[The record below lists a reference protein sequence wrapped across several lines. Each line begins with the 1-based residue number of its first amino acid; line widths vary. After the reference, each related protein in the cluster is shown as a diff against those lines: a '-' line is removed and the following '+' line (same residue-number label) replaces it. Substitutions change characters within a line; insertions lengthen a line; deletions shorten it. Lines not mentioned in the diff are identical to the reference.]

1 MDGIESR
8 GAPGGQVLDAR
19 GWTAALATLSGALL
33 LLLTALLSL
42 VVFADILARYLLNDP
57 LIDSERYGAVETYFG
72 LGFAVLALPA
82 LPAAVAASFV
92 KRGEPPVRSR
102 SALALV
108 PGCILAI
115 AAAIAALVILLLE
128 GPIGSARVMILAER
142 TLVDAFARYVFLFF
156 PILVV
161 LAAALGGARSP
172 ESTAALAGPALL
184 AGLSSYFSEL
194 SIASGFVALAV
205 PAVAAMALLALMFA
219 FAPARGVAPWVAGPA
234 LAAGMAVPLG
244 VGVMTPTE
252 TVAAL
257 ACFGLAIALPVRCF
271 GLGQKLGPMLRQAAT
286 ELAAVIVLVVAAA
299 FIGLTTS
306 MLGGAANAIPASIDP
321 RTAVAYGAGLFF
333 LLAFL
338 MTPVFVLAASAVFV
352 VQAVKGYGFD
362 PAWVGTLMTLMG
374 LSAMALRATR
384 GRHAAAIAGGLPAP
398 ATLFAAIVFAGLG
411 IIVFLMPDLVLAP
424 VRAMLG

>member
-8 GAPGGQVLDAR
+8 GTPGGQVLDAR

-57 LIDSERYGAVETYFG
+57 LIDGERYGAVETYFG

-82 LPAAVAASFV
+82 LPAAVVASLV

-115 AAAIAALVILLLE
+115 AATIAAFVILVLE
-128 GPIGSARVMILAER
+128 IGTTRAMIFSER
-142 TLVDAFARYVFLFF
+142 TLFASFTTYVFLFF

-161 LAAALGGARSP
+161 LAAVLGGARSP

-184 AGLSSYFSEL
+184 AGLFSYFSEL

-219 FAPARGVAPWVAGPA
+219 FAPARGVAPWVAGLA

-286 ELAAVIVLVVAAA
+286 ELAALIVLVVAAA
-299 FIGLTTS
+299 FIGLTIS
-306 MLGGAANAIPASIDP
+306 VLGGAANAIPASIDP

-411 IIVFLMPDLVLAP
+411 IIVFLVPDLVLAP